1 MSSTPFIEREHELNQ
16 RAILRDTRAMSVRF
30 GDWLC
35 FPKNYAMS
43 VATIGFAA
51 TVQPAL
57 ATPAIVVLLGLHA
70 WYSFQRHEMP
80 LRYPKDLG
88 GLDPSLQGNN
98 KAAAGILFLGNER
111 SSFAHKHNREIWVT
125 NDDART
131 HMVSFGTTGSGKTQS
146 LLGLCHNALCW
157 GSGYFLADGKGANDL
172 WVQHW
177 SLMRRFGRDD
187 DALLVNYLTG
197 GRDPFD
203 DMVKG
208 FKTTSRSTNSMNVY
222 AEGSADFLVQ
232 LTVSLLP
239 KAEGDGK
246 TWQDKAISMIDA
258 VIRACCYLRA
268 KGELEISIREIQRH
282 ITLEKL
288 TELYLRGERQ
298 KDLPDEAYFPIKSYL
313 ETGIG
318 FDPDKARKGKPQDPE
333 VHNQH
338 AYRTGQFSR
347 TFAMLADTYG
357 PIFAEKMSEVDM
369 MDMMLNRRGL
379 LVIIPTMEK
388 SSQEAG
394 SLGKLVVSNIR
405 LMMARNLGDRAEG
418 TYEELIA
425 NKPSKSETPSVI
437 ILDELGYYFAAGID
451 VMFAQARQLGIMMV
465 SAAQDY
471 AALSKGENKN
481 EADTMIANT
490 KIKSIMALEDPKDTY
505 ELVEKLAGETKIS
518 EIAGF
523 QAGTNA
529 LTSWWSNMSNSGI
542 EKVNR
547 ITLKELKALASGQSV
562 LFFYDKI
569 VRCTNF
575 APFMQIKETRAAPI
589 RVNCFLQVL
598 PVRLDEIL
606 PVTKTT
612 EKTQNQLDFLL
623 ARMRGS
629 VPIVY
634 PESDY
639 TDPVINGL
647 HAFALGLPEKMPAP
661 ERGIALYMEAVR
673 LMRNPVASEPDE
685 PVVSGGGSVANKPVA
700 PVNAAPDLAPPLP
713 AATEPAISATVALAA
728 LPPEADEQFD
738 ALAFLDDPPIE
749 EKPRSHIGS
758 YATPGGEVAA
768 ASVAA
773 AMEPVA
779 STPGESREKWAE
791 HVVDNAF
798 NAPEAPV
805 VSPAEPTAIGL
816 KNDVMERLENI
827 ERLMGNQDPKDA
839 VGGMEEEVAAALE
852 FPAVADSGAIS
863 ETDINNQF
871 QSILSKLQTQR
882 GK

>member
-1 MSSTPFIEREHELNQ
+1 MADPSFIEREHELNQ
-16 RAILRDTRAMSVRF
+16 RVILRDTRALSVQF
-30 GDWLC
+30 ADWLA
-35 FPKNYAMS
+35 FPKNFS
-43 VATIGFAA
+43 IVVGGIVFVATA
-51 TVQPAL
+51 QPML
-57 ATPAIVVLLGLHA
+57 ATPAIALLLMLRL
-70 WYSFQRHEMP
+70 WYSWQRHEMP

-88 GLDPSLQGNN
+88 GRDPTLQGN
-98 KAAAGILFLGNER
+98 KAAAGILYLGNER
-111 SSFAHKHNREIWVT
+111 SVFPHKRDREVWAT

-131 HMVSFGTTGSGKTQS
+131 HALFFGTTGSGKTQS
-146 LLGLCHNALCW
+146 LLGLCYNALCW
-157 GSGYFLADGKGANDL
+157 ASGYFFADGKGANDL

-203 DMVKG
+203 DMVRG
-208 FKTTSRSTNSMNVY
+208 FKSTERTTNNMNVY
-222 AEGSADFLVQ
+222 ADGSADFLVQ

-246 TWQDKAISMIDA
+246 SWQDKAISMIDA

-357 PIFAEKMSEVDM
+357 AIFAEKMSEVDM

-388 SSQEAG
+388 SSQEAA

-405 LMMARNLGDRAEG
+405 LMMARNLGDKAEG
-418 TYEELIA
+418 TFEDLIA
-425 NKPSKSETPSVI
+425 NKPSKSTTPFI
-437 ILDELGYYFAAGID
+437 TILDELGYYFASGID

-465 SAAQDY
+465 GAAQDY

-490 KIKSIMALEDPKDTY
+490 KIKEIMALEDPKDTFD
-505 ELVEKLAGETKIS
+505 LIDKLSGEAKIS
-518 EIAGF
+518 ELSGF
-523 QAGTNA
+523 RSGVNA
-529 LTSWWSNMSNSGI
+529 VTSWWSNMSDSKI
-542 EKVNR
+542 EKVKR
-547 ITLKELKALASGQSV
+547 VTLQELKALTGGQSLV
-562 LFFYDKI
+562 FFYDKI
-569 VRCTNF
+569 VRCSNF
-575 APFMQIKETRAAPI
+575 APFMQMDEARKVRI

-598 PVRLDEIL
+598 PVRLEEIL
-606 PVTKTT
+606 AYTKST
-612 EKTQNQLDFLL
+612 EKAQNQLDFLL

-629 VPIVY
+629 VPLEY
-634 PESDY
+634 PAEDY
-639 TDPVINGL
+639 ADPVINGL
-647 HAFALGLPEKMPAP
+647 HAFAMGLPEKMPAP

-673 LMRNPVASEPDE
+673 LMRTPVAIEEE
-685 PVVSGGGSVANKPVA
+685 PVVAGGGGVVSKPDA
-700 PVNAAPDLAPPLP
+700 PPEPEAPINAA
-713 AATEPAISATVALAA
+713 VALAN
-728 LPPEADEQFD
+728 LPPADVNEEFD

-749 EKPRSHIGS
+749 EKPKSHIGT
-758 YATPGGEVAA
+758 YATNGPAITPETQGGDDLPDASTGSGDRSAAEGSDRQDGRWAETVVDRAFNSEGASPIVAA
-768 ASVAA
+768 L
-773 AMEPVA
+773 
-779 STPGESREKWAE
+779 GAE
-791 HVVDNAF
+791 Q
-798 NAPEAPV
+798 
-805 VSPAEPTAIGL
+805 TAIGL
-816 KNDVMERLENI
+816 KKDVMERLESI
-827 ERLMGNQDPKDA
+827 ERLMGSQDPKEA
-839 VGGMEEEVAAALE
+839 VAGMEEEVATALE
-852 FPAVADSGAIS
+852 FPTIPNTASMTEADIDSAF
-863 ETDINNQF
+863 NAMA
-871 QSILSKLQTQR
+871 SKLHAQR